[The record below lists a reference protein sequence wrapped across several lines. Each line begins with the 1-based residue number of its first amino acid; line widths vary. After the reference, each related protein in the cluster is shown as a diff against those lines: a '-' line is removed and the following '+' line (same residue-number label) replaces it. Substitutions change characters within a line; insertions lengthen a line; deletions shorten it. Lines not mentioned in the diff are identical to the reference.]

1 MTESSIIKRLE
12 ILRQQIHYH
21 NYRYHTLDQPIIT
34 DYEFDQL
41 VNELKQIESQHP
53 ELITSDSPT
62 QRTGARPLEKFVKVS
77 HPAPILSLAN
87 GFGTQDIR
95 DWVERIA
102 RLDELVRQADYVVEP
117 KIDGLTVVLHYL
129 EGVFTLG
136 ATRGDGEVGEDVTEN
151 LRTIPSLP
159 LRIPVDGSFIPPT
172 SMVIRGEVFIS
183 RHDFDALNLRL
194 AEMGERTYLNPRNTA
209 AGSLR
214 QLDPKVT
221 ATRPLRILVYQIIS
235 SSSELPATQW
245 ETLEYLRKLGFPVS
259 DLSQYAPDIEAA
271 INICEKAADERYH
284 WSFDADGTVIKLNN
298 LKLAASLGF
307 VGKDPR
313 GAIAYKYPTQEVTTT
328 LKDIVVN
335 VGRTGVLTP
344 QAVLDP
350 VMIGGVVVKQATLHN
365 FDYIR
370 EKDIRIGDRV
380 LVKRAGE
387 VIPYIIGPVVDA
399 RSGTEQV
406 YQPPQTCPACGE
418 QVENIPGEVAWYC
431 VNNACPAQLLRN
443 IEHFVS
449 RTAMDIVGL
458 GYRILQQL
466 IEAGLVAD
474 VADLYQL
481 NRADLLKL
489 EGFAEKKTD
498 NLLTAIQTSKSQPL
512 ERLITA
518 LGIHG
523 VGEVAARDLAQS
535 YSDLSA
541 LSKASLDEIQSLPG
555 FGPNI
560 AQSIVDWFSRPGN
573 QMLISKLR
581 SAGIWP
587 VSMQKP
593 VTSDELPLNGLTFV
607 ITGTL
612 PTLSRDQASALILAN
627 GGKVS
632 GSVSKNTSFLLLGSD
647 PGSKYQKASQL
658 GIPILTE
665 ADLRNRINA

>member
-431 VNNACPAQLLRN
+431 VDNACPAQLLRN

>member
-221 ATRPLRILVYQIIS
+221 ATRPLSILVYQIIS

-335 VGRTGVLTP
+335 VGRTGILTP

-458 GYRILQQL
+458 GYHILQQL

-498 NLLTAIQTSKSQPL
+498 NLLTAIQKSKSQPL

-518 LGIHG
+518 LGIRG

-665 ADLRNRINA
+665 ADLKNRINA